1 MLKILFDHMHGWARV
16 SFFLAPIAI
25 MGEALLDLQ
34 QPTLMARI
42 VDVGLARKDMTYV
55 WQTAILMA
63 VIAVAAFA
71 LGAIC
76 NAFSSY
82 AALKMGQNLRSHML
96 AIALADRDPQALK
109 PETLITRI
117 TNDVTQMQTMVSMLT
132 RGLIR
137 SPMLLFGGIVMSMIV
152 SPRLSW
158 IVLIALP
165 ILAIYIYVVVRRS
178 LPLYTAMQ
186 GQVDVM
192 NRIMSENLTGAK
204 TIKAYVLEDHQRTQF
219 NTENHNLQQISQR
232 AVLATVTLAPLIM
245 LVLNLAVVAALA
257 YGGNLA
263 ISGSMTTGEIMAFVN
278 YMIQITTAMTNT
290 VNLIT
295 TFSRAVTS
303 SARVSAVLAEQA
315 GTEATG
321 TLVAPADSTI
331 AFNHVTFGFSKSR
344 PILDDINLTVPS
356 GQWLGIIGSTGSG
369 KTTLIALLTRL
380 YEHYQGSITIGGT
393 DIQKISLASLHKK
406 ITVALQNSLLFSGT
420 VERNLDYGAPQAT
433 PAQLASGVAIA
444 SATEFIGT
452 DYTAP
457 VEEAGKNFSG
467 GQRQRLNLARA
478 IIPDPDILVMD
489 DATSAVD
496 QETNTAIQDALI
508 KNRRNRSTIIISQ
521 RVPNIMDC
529 DQIIV
534 MQNGRI
540 TARGTHDELVKSSPF
555 YAQLVQTQL
564 GGEYLD

>member
-16 SFFLAPIAI
+16 SFFLAPLAI

-34 QPTLMARI
+34 QPTLMASI
-42 VDVGLARKDMTYV
+42 VDVGLAKKDMTYV
-55 WQTAILMA
+55 WHTAILMA
-63 VIAVAAFA
+63 VIAIAAFA

-82 AALKMGQNLRSHML
+82 AALKMGQNLRTHLL
-96 AIALADRDPQALK
+96 AISLADRDPQALK

-117 TNDVTQMQTMVSMLT
+117 TTDVTQMQTLVSMLT
-132 RGLIR
+132 RGLVR
-137 SPMLLFGGIVMSMIV
+137 SPMLLFGGIVMSIIV

-158 IVLIALP
+158 IILIALP
-165 ILAIYIYVVVRRS
+165 ILAIYIYVIVRRS

-204 TIKAYVLEDHQRTQF
+204 TIKAYVLEDHQLTQF
-219 NTENHNLQQISQR
+219 NTENRNLQTISQR

-263 ISGSMTTGEIMAFVN
+263 ISRTITTGEIRAFVN

-295 TFSRAVTS
+295 TFSRAITS
-303 SARVSAVLAEQA
+303 SARVSAVLAEEA
-315 GTEATG
+315 GTEASG
-321 TLVAPADSTI
+321 TLPAPAGSAI
-331 AFNHVTFGFSKSR
+331 QFEHVNFGFSQSR

-356 GQWLGIIGSTGSG
+356 GQWLGIIGSTGSR

-380 YEHYQGSITIGGT
+380 YEHYQGKITVGGT
-393 DIQKISLASLHKK
+393 DIQQITLPALHKK
-406 ITVALQNSLLFSGT
+406 ITVALQDSLLFSGT
-420 VERNLDYGAPQAT
+420 VAHNLSYGAPQAT
-433 PAQLASGVAIA
+433 PTQLLSLGQLSLSGLIMMP
-444 SATEFIGT
+444 
-452 DYTAP
+452 P

-496 QETNTAIQDALI
+496 QETNTEIQDALV
-508 KNRRNRSTIIISQ
+508 KARRNRTTIIISQ

-534 MQNGRI
+534 MQNGQI
-540 TARGTHDELVKSSPF
+540 TARGTHTELVKSSPF

-564 GGEYLD
+564 GGDYID

>member
-16 SFFLAPIAI
+16 SFFLAPLAI

-34 QPTLMARI
+34 QPTLMASI
-42 VDVGLARKDMTYV
+42 VDVGLAKKDMTYV
-55 WQTAILMA
+55 WHTAILMA
-63 VIAVAAFA
+63 VIAIAAFA

-82 AALKMGQNLRSHML
+82 AALKMGQNLRTHLL
-96 AIALADRDPQALK
+96 AISLADRDPQALK

-117 TNDVTQMQTMVSMLT
+117 TNDVTQMQTLVSMLT
-132 RGLIR
+132 RGLVR
-137 SPMLLFGGIVMSMIV
+137 SPMLLFGGIVMSIIV

-158 IVLIALP
+158 IILIALP
-165 ILAIYIYVVVRRS
+165 ILAIYIYVIVRRS

-204 TIKAYVLEDHQRTQF
+204 TIKAYVLEDHQLTQF
-219 NTENHNLQQISQR
+219 NTENRNLQTISQR
-232 AVLATVTLAPLIM
+232 AVLAMVTLAPLIM

-263 ISGSMTTGEIMAFVN
+263 ISHTITTGEIMAFVN

-295 TFSRAVTS
+295 TFSRAITS
-303 SARVSAVLAEQA
+303 SARVNAVLAEEA
-315 GTEATG
+315 GTEASG
-321 TLVAPADSTI
+321 TLPAPAGSTI
-331 AFNHVTFGFSKSR
+331 QFEHVNFGFSQSR

-369 KTTLIALLTRL
+369 
-380 YEHYQGSITIGGT
+380 T
-393 DIQKISLASLHKK
+393 DIQQITLPALHKK
-406 ITVALQNSLLFSGT
+406 ITVALQDSLLFSGT
-420 VERNLDYGAPQAT
+420 VAHNLSYGAPQAT
-433 PAQLASGVAIA
+433 PTQLASGVAIA
-444 SATEFIGT
+444 RATEFVGT
-452 DYTAP
+452 NYDAP

-496 QETNTAIQDALI
+496 QETNTEIQDALV
-508 KNRRNRSTIIISQ
+508 KARRNRTTIIISQ

-534 MQNGRI
+534 MQNGQI
-540 TARGTHDELVKSSPF
+540 TARGTHTELVKSSPF

-564 GGEYLD
+564 GGDYID

>member
-16 SFFLAPIAI
+16 SFFLAPLAI

-34 QPTLMARI
+34 QPTLMASI
-42 VDVGLARKDMTYV
+42 VDVGLAKKDMTYV
-55 WQTAILMA
+55 WHTAILMA
-63 VIAVAAFA
+63 VIAIAAFA

-82 AALKMGQNLRSHML
+82 AALKMGQNLRTHLL
-96 AIALADRDPQALK
+96 AISLADRDPQALK

-117 TNDVTQMQTMVSMLT
+117 TNDVTQMQTLVSMLT
-132 RGLIR
+132 RGLVR
-137 SPMLLFGGIVMSMIV
+137 SPMLLFGGIVMSIIV

-158 IVLIALP
+158 IILIALP
-165 ILAIYIYVVVRRS
+165 ILAIYIYVIVRRS

-204 TIKAYVLEDHQRTQF
+204 TIKAYVLEDHQLTQF
-219 NTENHNLQQISQR
+219 NTENRNLQTISQR

-263 ISGSMTTGEIMAFVN
+263 ISRTITTGEIRAFVN

-295 TFSRAVTS
+295 TFSRAITS
-303 SARVSAVLAEQA
+303 SARVSAVLAEEA
-315 GTEATG
+315 GTEASG
-321 TLVAPADSTI
+321 TLPAPAGSAI
-331 AFNHVTFGFSKSR
+331 QFEHVNFGFSQSR

-356 GQWLGIIGSTGSG
+356 GQWLGIIGSTGSR

-380 YEHYQGSITIGGT
+380 YEHYQGKITVGGT
-393 DIQKISLASLHKK
+393 DIQQITLPALHKK
-406 ITVALQNSLLFSGT
+406 ITVALQDSLLFSGT
-420 VERNLDYGAPQAT
+420 VAHNLSYGAPQAT
-433 PAQLASGVAIA
+433 PTQLLSLGQLSLSGLIMMP
-444 SATEFIGT
+444 
-452 DYTAP
+452 P

-496 QETNTAIQDALI
+496 QETNTEIQDALV
-508 KNRRNRSTIIISQ
+508 KARRNRTTIIISQ

-534 MQNGRI
+534 MQNGQI
-540 TARGTHDELVKSSPF
+540 TARGTHTELVKSSPF

-564 GGEYLD
+564 GGDYID